1 MQKEFSNLKASRRE
15 SYWICSM
22 FCNPSI
28 VRYSL
33 NSNVSFS
40 LSLLKWKCMNK
51 KHWIFWRESIKDII
65 MLLLLLLIY
74 ITLPDFFNHPAQGL
88 LCNKKISTALRLC
101 IVPCTWQPLTKSRHS
116 LCCLFKW
123 NYSISILVWRHL
135 RVITF
140 LFVFDTLSNI
150 ANTSLKSDSWS
161 ALISYLAFK

>member
-1 MQKEFSNLKASRRE
+1 
-15 SYWICSM
+15 M

-51 KHWIFWRESIKDII
+51 KHWIFWRENIKDIII

-88 LCNKKISTALRLC
+88 LCNKEILTALKRLW
-101 IVPCTWQPLTKSRHS
+101 IVSCTWQPLTKSSHS

-123 NYSISILVWRHL
+123 NYSISILVGRHL

-140 LFVFDTLSNI
+140 LFIFDTQICPIIHLSI
-150 ANTSLKSDSWS
+150 K
-161 ALISYLAFK
+161 LIRNWYWKAIL